1 MKITISTN
9 DVIQAIYA
17 NSALQAEAAQW
28 PNGVVA
34 ALLSTD
40 AEPALR
46 RISRDAF
53 AAVIA
58 ATTTTSIPWQLTAAD
73 DIQLAAAC
81 DESTPPL
88 ASQSTATASLQA
100 ASTAMLAAIIWRGID
115 NSRFAQQRELAINLL
130 QPITT
135 PAPPSRAAII
145 PAFY

>member
-34 ALLSTD
+34 TLLSSD

-46 RISRDAF
+46 RIARDAF

-58 ATTTTSIPWQLTAAD
+58 ATATTSIPWQLTAAD

-81 DESTPPL
+81 EESTPPV
-88 ASQSTATASLQA
+88 ASQTTAAASLQA
-100 ASTAMLAAIIWRGID
+100 ASSAMLAAIIWRGID

-130 QPITT
+130 RPITT
-135 PAPPSRAAII
+135 PAPPSRATII

>member
-46 RISRDAF
+46 RIACDAF

-58 ATTTTSIPWQLTAAD
+58 ATATTSIPWQLTAAD

-81 DESTPPL
+81 DDSTPPM
-88 ASQSTATASLQA
+88 ASETTATASLQA

-135 PAPPSRAAII
+135 PAPPLRAAII